1 MTPVVDA
8 DAKADGDG
16 DSPDA
21 DDWNAAFKLE
31 YVFPTG

>member
-1 MTPVVDA
+1 MTPLVDA
-8 DAKADGDG
+8 DAKADGD